1 MMIEKFER
9 FWNLYSNEWI
19 DNATLKEN
27 GSIHSVSEYCTIKP
41 NCVHELYDTYCEI
54 KRILKKRYYAGI
66 NPLLN
71 RYRRAAALAYAINE
85 YAPLEYLNKNESPE
99 HKFLVQR
106 LAFYIALSSIIIEYP
121 QKAVETLQQQLFVFP
136 KRDSYEEELNADDF
150 LTSVYKDL
158 YLAKEYKNFNVLTL
172 SNVLWLIVANS
183 PLGSI
188 SPLSPPNKK

>member
-1 MMIEKFER
+1 MMIDKFEQ
-9 FWNLYSNEWI
+9 FWNLYSKEWF

-27 GSIHSVSEYCTIKP
+27 GSIHAVSEYCTIKP
-41 NCVHELYDTYCEI
+41 DCVHELYDTYCEI
-54 KRILKKRYYAGI
+54 KRILKMRYYAGR

-85 YAPLEYLNKNESPE
+85 CAPLEYRNKDKLHEY
-99 HKFLVQR
+99 KFLVQR
-106 LAFYIALSSIIIEYP
+106 LAFYVALSSIIIEYP
-121 QKAVETLQQQLFVFP
+121 QEEVEKIQQPLFAFP
-136 KRDSYEEELNADDF
+136 KRDAYEEELNGDDF

-183 PLGSI
+183 PLGTV
-188 SPLSPPNKK
+188 SPLSPSNEK